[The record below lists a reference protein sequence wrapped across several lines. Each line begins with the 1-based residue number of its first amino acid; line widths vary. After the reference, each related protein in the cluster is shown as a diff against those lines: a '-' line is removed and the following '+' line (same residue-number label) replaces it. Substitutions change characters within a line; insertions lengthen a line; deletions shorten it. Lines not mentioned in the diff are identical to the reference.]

1 MSRAWMRWLPAAA
14 VPAVIAAG
22 VLAGSIPVW
31 AGDPLPEKTPAQ
43 VLALWT
49 EHGTQQF
56 SGTLE
61 QASELGLPELPA
73 TGPTSGPASAGGA
86 ASIAELLTGQHT
98 ARVYV
103 DGTAKV
109 RIQVVDRLA
118 ERDVIRRD
126 SDLWFYSS
134 RDNTAAHLT
143 LPAIAR
149 DLPKSQPQ
157 TPAYPTPEALAS
169 RLLAKVDGSTAVTV
183 GPDVEVAGRTAYN
196 LVLEP
201 RTQGTLLGKAAI
213 AVDGKTGMP
222 LRVSVTARGQ
232 SEPAFQV
239 GFTSLSLEVPDDSLF
254 SFVPP
259 PGATVKELQLPP
271 VPMWP
276 VTPMLPPAPGVPGVI
291 PGFPGSP
298 GVTPDQPSVTPPS
311 EAKPPEITAPD
322 SKPPDSTAPETVPPD
337 STPPEA
343 TAPEPPETRES
354 LPPTLTRPVPAWPSI
369 TGSGWETVIG
379 FQAGQAGQGSVLSE
393 SLLNDPFLS
402 QAAVV
407 VPGGRLLST
416 ALVNVLFT
424 DDGRIFIGMVPPER
438 LQAAAGAVAP

>member
-1 MSRAWMRWLPAAA
+1 MTRAWMRWLPAAA

-43 VLALWT
+43 VIALWT
-49 EHGTQQF
+49 EHGTHQF

-61 QASELGLPELPA
+61 QTSELGLPELPA

-86 ASIAELLTGQHT
+86 ASIAELLTGKHT

-126 SDLWFYSS
+126 SELWFYNS

-143 LPAIAR
+143 LPAFAR
-149 DLPKSQPQ
+149 DLPKSQPE

-169 RLLAKVDGSTAVTV
+169 RLLAAVDSSTAVTV
-183 GPDVEVAGRTAYN
+183 GPAVEVAGRTAYN

-213 AVDGKTGMP
+213 AVDGETGMP

-232 SEPAFQV
+232 SEPAFQA
-239 GFTSLSLEVPDDSLF
+239 GFTSLSLGVPDDSLF

-259 PGATVKELQLPP
+259 PGARVKELQLPP
-271 VPMWP
+271 VPMLP
-276 VTPMLPPAPGVPGVI
+276 VTPGVPGVM

-298 GVTPDQPSVTPPS
+298 RVTPDEPSLTPPFP
-311 EAKPPEITAPD
+311 AKPPATEP
-322 SKPPDSTAPETVPPD
+322 SETK
-337 STPPEA
+337 PPEA
-343 TAPEPPETRES
+343 TPPESTFPETTPPESNSPEPPETREA
-354 LPPTLTRPVPAWPSI
+354 LPPAFTRPAPALPSI

-379 FQAGQAGQGSVLSE
+379 FPAALGGQGSVLGE

-402 QAAVV
+402 QAAVA

>member
-1 MSRAWMRWLPAAA
+1 MRWLPAAA

-43 VLALWT
+43 VIALWT

-61 QASELGLPELPA
+61 QTSELGLPELPA

-86 ASIAELLTGQHT
+86 ASIAELLTGKHT

-126 SDLWFYSS
+126 SELWFYSS
-134 RDNTAAHLT
+134 KDNTAAHLT
-143 LPAIAR
+143 LPAFAR
-149 DLPKSQPQ
+149 DLPKSQPE

-169 RLLAKVDGSTAVTV
+169 RLLAAVDSSTAVSL
-183 GPDVEVAGRTAYN
+183 GPAVEVAGRTAYN

-213 AVDGKTGMP
+213 AVDGETGMP

-232 SEPAFQV
+232 SEPAFQA
-239 GFTSLSLEVPDDSLF
+239 GFTTLSLEAPDDSLF

-276 VTPMLPPAPGVPGVI
+276 VTPGVPGVM

-298 GVTPDQPSVTPPS
+298 GVTPDKPSLTPPS
-311 EAKPPEITAPD
+311 TTKPPATEPF
-322 SKPPDSTAPETVPPD
+322 ETK
-337 STPPEA
+337 PPEA
-343 TAPEPPETRES
+343 TPPETTPSEATPPESIFPETTPPESTSPEPPEARET
-354 LPPTLTRPVPAWPSI
+354 LPPALTRPAPALPSI

-379 FQAGQAGQGSVLSE
+379 FQAAPGGQGSVLGE

>member
-1 MSRAWMRWLPAAA
+1 MRWLPAAA

-43 VLALWT
+43 VIALWT
-49 EHGTQQF
+49 EHGTHQF

-61 QASELGLPELPA
+61 QTSELGLPELPA
-73 TGPTSGPASAGGA
+73 TAPTSGPASAGGA
-86 ASIAELLTGQHT
+86 ASIAELLTAKHT

-126 SDLWFYSS
+126 SELWFYNS

-143 LPAIAR
+143 LPAFAR
-149 DLPKSQPQ
+149 DLPKSQPE

-169 RLLAKVDGSTAVTV
+169 RLLAAVDNSTAVTLR
-183 GPDVEVAGRTAYN
+183 PAVEVAGRTAYN

-213 AVDGKTGMP
+213 AVDGETGMP

-232 SEPAFQV
+232 SEPAFQA
-239 GFTSLSLEVPDDSLF
+239 GFTSLSLEAPDDALF

-271 VPMWP
+271 VPMLP
-276 VTPMLPPAPGVPGVI
+276 VTPGVPGVM

-298 GVTPDQPSVTPPS
+298 GVTPDKPSLTPPS
-311 EAKPPEITAPD
+311 EAKPPATT
-322 SKPPDSTAPETVPPD
+322 PPDFTPPD
-337 STPPEA
+337 STPPPFTPAAPPES
-343 TAPEPPETRES
+343 TQEPPESVSPEPPES
-354 LPPTLTRPVPAWPSI
+354 LPPALTRPAPPWPGPALPSI

-379 FQAGQAGQGSVLSE
+379 FPAAPGGQGSVLGE

-402 QAAVV
+402 QAAVA

>member
-1 MSRAWMRWLPAAA
+1 MSRAWLRWMPAAA

-43 VLALWT
+43 VLTLWT
-49 EHGTQQF
+49 EHRTQSF

-61 QASELGLPELPA
+61 QTSELGLPELPA

-98 ARVYV
+98 ARVFM

-134 RDNTAAHLT
+134 RDNTATHLT
-143 LPAIAR
+143 LPAVAR
-149 DLPKSQPQ
+149 DLPLSQPQ

-169 RLLAKVDGSTAVTV
+169 RLLAAMDSSTNVMV
-183 GPDVEVAGRTAYN
+183 GPEVEVAGRAAYN
-196 LVLEP
+196 LVAEP
-201 RTQGTLLGKAAI
+201 RTQGTLVGRVAI
-213 AVDGKTGMP
+213 AVDGQTGLP

-232 SEPAFQV
+232 AEPAFQV
-239 GFTSLSLEVPDDSLF
+239 GFTSLSLEAPDDSRF

-259 PGATVKELQLPP
+259 PGATVKELQVPPLPHPP
-271 VPMWP
+271 VM
-276 VTPMLPPAPGVPGVI
+276 
-291 PGFPGSP
+291 PGSP
-298 GVTPDQPSVTPPS
+298 GMITPDQFPGSGLYQEPPVMPKPAVKKPSVTG
-311 EAKPPEITAPD
+311 T
-322 SKPPDSTAPETVPPD
+322 
-337 STPPEA
+337 
-343 TAPEPPETRES
+343 
-354 LPPTLTRPVPAWPSI
+354 
-369 TGSGWETVIG
+369 GWETVIG
-379 FQAGQAGQGSVLSE
+379 IPAAEAGQGPLLSD
-393 SLLNDPFLS
+393 SLLRDPLLG

-424 DDGRIFIGMVPPER
+424 DDGRIFLGMVPAER

>member
-43 VLALWT
+43 VIALWT
-49 EHGTQQF
+49 EHGTHQF

-61 QASELGLPELPA
+61 QTSELGLPELPA

-86 ASIAELLTGQHT
+86 ASIAELLTGKHT

-126 SDLWFYSS
+126 SELWFYNS

-143 LPAIAR
+143 VPAFAR
-149 DLPKSQPQ
+149 DLPKSQPE

-169 RLLAKVDGSTAVTV
+169 RLLAAVDNSTALTV
-183 GPDVEVAGRTAYN
+183 GPAVEVAGRTAYN

-213 AVDGKTGMP
+213 AVDGETGMP

-232 SEPAFQV
+232 SEPAFQI

-271 VPMWP
+271 
-276 VTPMLPPAPGVPGVI
+276 APGVPGVM
-291 PGFPGSP
+291 PGFPGVP
-298 GVTPDQPSVTPPS
+298 GVTPDKPSVTPPS
-311 EAKPPEITAPD
+311 ETKLPEIKPPEST
-322 SKPPDSTAPETVPPD
+322 PPDSTY
-337 STPPEA
+337 
-343 TAPEPPETRES
+343 PEPPETREA
-354 LPPTLTRPVPAWPSI
+354 LPPTLTRPAPAWPSV
-369 TGSGWETVIG
+369 TGTGWETVIG
-379 FQAGQAGQGSVLSE
+379 FQAGQASQGSVLSE

-424 DDGRIFIGMVPPER
+424 DDGRIFLGMVPPER